1 MIARKHTLLWRNIIW
16 AGVIFFLCAIP
27 SDSIPDPKLNIPHLD
42 KVVHFGMFFIMSIFL
57 CSELRYQTRLS
68 LRKIYLIAIGFS
80 FIYGGLIEVLQFKYF
95 NRGGDWWDLFA
106 DVLGG
111 VAGCLLYPTAKKQKD
126 KLVDYLYKKLK
137 SQKEV

>member
-1 MIARKHTLLWRNIIW
+1 MIPRKYSLLWRNIIW

-68 LRKIYLIAIGFS
+68 LQKIYLIEDLSKFCNSNISTGAETGGICLPTFS
-80 FIYGGLIEVLQFKYF
+80 GEWWVACYTPRRKNRKTNLLIIYTR
-95 NRGGDWWDLFA
+95 N
-106 DVLGG
+106 
-111 VAGCLLYPTAKKQKD
+111 
-126 KLVDYLYKKLK
+126 
-137 SQKEV
+137 

>member
-1 MIARKHTLLWRNIIW
+1 MIPRKYSLLWRNIIW

-80 FIYGGLIEVLQFKYF
+80 LIYGTYRRPAIQIFQPGRRLVGSVCRRS
-95 NRGGDWWDLFA
+95 RGSGWLPA
-106 DVLGG
+106 IPHGEKTERQV
-111 VAGCLLYPTAKKQKD
+111 C
-126 KLVDYLYKKLK
+126 
-137 SQKEV
+137 

>member
-1 MIARKHTLLWRNIIW
+1 MIPRKYSLLWRNIIW

-68 LRKIYLIAIGFS
+68 LRKIYLI
-80 FIYGGLIEVLQFKYF
+80 EVLQFKYF

>member
-1 MIARKHTLLWRNIIW
+1 MLI
-16 AGVIFFLCAIP
+16 
-27 SDSIPDPKLNIPHLD
+27 
-42 KVVHFGMFFIMSIFL
+42 
-57 CSELRYQTRLS
+57 Q
-68 LRKIYLIAIGFS
+68 KIYLIAIGFS

-111 VAGCLLYPTAKKQKD
+111 VVGCLLYLTAKKQKD

-137 SQKEV
+137 SRKEV

>member
-1 MIARKHTLLWRNIIW
+1 MIPRKYSLLWRNIIW

-80 FIYGGLIEVLQFKYF
+80 FIYGGLIEVSGEWLVACYTPRQK
-95 NRGGDWWDLFA
+95 NRKTS
-106 DVLGG
+106 
-111 VAGCLLYPTAKKQKD
+111 LLIIYTRN
-126 KLVDYLYKKLK
+126 
-137 SQKEV
+137 

>member
-1 MIARKHTLLWRNIIW
+1 MIPRKYSLLWRNIIW

-27 SDSIPDPKLNIPHLD
+27 SDSIPDPKLKIPHLD
-42 KVVHFGMFFIMSIFL
+42 KVVHFGMFF
-57 CSELRYQTRLS
+57 
-68 LRKIYLIAIGFS
+68 
-80 FIYGGLIEVLQFKYF
+80 YGGLIEVLQFKYF

-111 VAGCLLYPTAKKQKD
+111 VVGCLLYPTAKKQKD

-137 SQKEV
+137 SRKEV

>member
-1 MIARKHTLLWRNIIW
+1 MIPRKYSLLWRNIIW

-68 LRKIYLIAIGFS
+68 LQKNLSDRHRVQFHLWRTYRSSAIQIFQPGRRLVGS
-80 FIYGGLIEVLQFKYF
+80 VCRRSRGSGGLPAIPHGEKTERQT
-95 NRGGDWWDLFA
+95 
-106 DVLGG
+106 
-111 VAGCLLYPTAKKQKD
+111 C
-126 KLVDYLYKKLK
+126 
-137 SQKEV
+137 

>member
-1 MIARKHTLLWRNIIW
+1 MIPRKYSLLWRNIIW

-68 LRKIYLIAIGFS
+68 LRKIYLIAIGVS
-80 FIYGGLIEVLQFKYF
+80 FIYGGLIEVLQFQPGRRLVGSVCRRS
-95 NRGGDWWDLFA
+95 RGSGWLPA
-106 DVLGG
+106 IPHGEKTERQ
-111 VAGCLLYPTAKKQKD
+111 AC
-126 KLVDYLYKKLK
+126 
-137 SQKEV
+137 

>member
-1 MIARKHTLLWRNIIW
+1 MIPRKYSLLWRNIIW

-68 LRKIYLIAIGFS
+68 LQKIYLIAIGFS

-95 NRGGDWWDLFA
+95 NPEITSPMVSRT
-106 DVLGG
+106 V
-111 VAGCLLYPTAKKQKD
+111 VPTNSVMEQSMD
-126 KLVDYLYKKLK
+126 IF
-137 SQKEV
+137 

>member
-1 MIARKHTLLWRNIIW
+1 MIPRKYSLLWRNIIW

-68 LRKIYLIAIGFS
+68 LQKIYLIAIGFS
-80 FIYGGLIEVLQFKYF
+80 FIYGDLSKFF
-95 NRGGDWWDLFA
+95 NSNISTGAETGGT
-106 DVLGG
+106 
-111 VAGCLLYPTAKKQKD
+111 CLPTFSGSGWLPAIPHGEKTERQTC
-126 KLVDYLYKKLK
+126 
-137 SQKEV
+137 

>member
-1 MIARKHTLLWRNIIW
+1 MIPRKYSLLWRNIIW

-68 LRKIYLIAIGFS
+68 LQKIYLIAIGFS
-80 FIYGGLIEVLQFKYF
+80 FIYGGSSAIQIFQPGRRLVGSVCRRS
-95 NRGGDWWDLFA
+95 RGS
-106 DVLGG
+106 GG
-111 VAGCLLYPTAKKQKD
+111 LPAIPHGEKTERQTC
-126 KLVDYLYKKLK
+126 
-137 SQKEV
+137 

>member
-1 MIARKHTLLWRNIIW
+1 MIPRKYSLLWRNIIW

-27 SDSIPDPKLNIPHLD
+27 SDSIPDPQLNIPHLD

-68 LRKIYLIAIGFS
+68 LQKIYLIAIGFS

-111 VAGCLLYPTAKKQKD
+111 VVGCLLYLTP
-126 KLVDYLYKKLK
+126 
-137 SQKEV
+137 

>member
-1 MIARKHTLLWRNIIW
+1 M
-16 AGVIFFLCAIP
+16 
-27 SDSIPDPKLNIPHLD
+27 
-42 KVVHFGMFFIMSIFL
+42 VHFGMFFIMSIFL

-137 SQKEV
+137 SRKEV

>member
-1 MIARKHTLLWRNIIW
+1 MIPRKYSLLWRNIIW

-68 LRKIYLIAIGFS
+68 LRGTYRSPAIQIFQPGRRLVGS
-80 FIYGGLIEVLQFKYF
+80 VCRRS
-95 NRGGDWWDLFA
+95 RGSGWLPA
-106 DVLGG
+106 IPHGEKTERQV
-111 VAGCLLYPTAKKQKD
+111 C
-126 KLVDYLYKKLK
+126 
-137 SQKEV
+137 